1 MEGRADPAYYNQG
14 LAITMCNNDQND
26 SYLDSLVDSYAAS
39 QDSVEKKLETFAQ
52 SRQISQRIARARLNE
67 VDFNNKYR
75 RSKKEDE
82 GEEEPLITIINSQE
96 EDEELPEETH
106 KEITKTVF
114 APKPDFVGTSPIPTL
129 TKPLDD
135 LKEISQSEQAS
146 FSQRASMPL
155 PNEESKSGPDGL
167 TMEFDPSAASEI
179 SEASTQTRPFT
190 PNSTNS
196 LNDTPE
202 ATISTPPFQHELER
216 NSQSNP
222 NSSQNS
228 IPRQSLQ
235 EQGSMTSTRV
245 FNTPNGAGNGRV
257 DHPANLG
264 NTISVTPGSLPK
276 AVSSSNS
283 DSSQGVQLK
292 RQYVNPEGKTILSDE
307 ERRPHK
313 TNSSSIYLTIGAIV
327 AALVVLIVGGVIVKN
342 YIEDTFR
349 TSQNSSAYD
358 ELLAWAIDYPTYN
371 EKQQKTI
378 TQWRVTFEKCTTEQ
392 KEKINDVL
400 VSGTGK
406 TFDELLAAAVA
417 SQNKDNSISNENV
430 AKAEKKAKL
439 KDDIAILQNEISNLQ
454 TQLNGVNGRIMD
466 AEANYNNKNAAYM
479 AAENKVQ
486 SCQNTLD
493 TLNIQLSSLPD
504 ETALQNQLST
514 LKAQL
519 SVTSPTIVLG
529 GNDSDSQDDDSIT
542 SPPIAVPGAPSGVN
556 NSNNNTTSMAGTD
569 DLGTTHPIGRA
580 EESLDQDATHSIGRH
595 YETSGTIVANPEYQE
610 LQQEIS
616 ELEAKIQSTSSER
629 FSLQVQISDAEAAL
643 SEAQAALPVAKSE
656 ADAAY
661 GAWQALKNEAEPI
674 QKQIDE
680 KNAKLA
686 ELQDELNSIQ

>member
-1 MEGRADPAYYNQG
+1 
-14 LAITMCNNDQND
+14 MCNNDQND

-96 EDEELPEETH
+96 EEDLPEETH
-106 KEITKTVF
+106 EEMTKTIF
-114 APKPDFVGTSPIPTL
+114 APKPDFVGTSPISTL

-146 FSQRASMPL
+146 FSKVASMPIL
-155 PNEESKSGPDGL
+155 PNEESGSEPDGL
-167 TMEFDPSAASEI
+167 TMEFDPSASSEI
-179 SEASTQTRPFT
+179 SETSTQTRPFT

-196 LNDTPE
+196 LNDIPE
-202 ATISTPPFQHELER
+202 ATISTPPFQYELEGNGHP
-216 NSQSNP
+216 NS
-222 NSSQNS
+222 NSSQNP
-228 IPRQSLQ
+228 IPRQSLK

-245 FNTPNGAGNGRV
+245 FNTPNASGNSRV

-276 AVSSSNS
+276 TVSSSNL
-283 DSSQGVQLK
+283 DSAPGVQLK
-292 RQYVNPEGKTILSDE
+292 RQYVNSEGKTILSDE

-417 SQNKDNSISNENV
+417 SQNKDDSISNENV

-504 ETALQNQLST
+504 ETVLQNQLST

-529 GNDSDSQDDDSIT
+529 GSDSDSQDDDSIA
-542 SPPIAVPGAPSGVN
+542 SPPIAVPGAPSGIN
-556 NSNNNTTSMAGTD
+556 NSNNTTSMTSTD
-569 DLGTTHPIGRA
+569 DSGNTHPIGRL

-629 FSLQVQISDAEAAL
+629 FSLQVQISDAETAL

-680 KNAKLA
+680 KNAKMS